1 MGTKDAEDQMKP
13 QILKGLAALT
23 AISAS
28 PAFAEPV
35 VTGKRLQIDEDQV
48 TRVVRFNDLN
58 LATADGEKRLARRV
72 SGAVSYVCAGA
83 ANFTV
88 AASCHSYAWNG
99 ARPQMQLALAQ
110 ARTDP
115 ALAVATL
122 TSITI
127 SAPR

>member
-1 MGTKDAEDQMKP
+1 MKP
-13 QILKGLAALT
+13 QTLTGLAALM
-23 AISAS
+23 AVAAS

-48 TRVVRFNDLN
+48 TKVVHFNDLN
-58 LATADGEKRLARRV
+58 IATADGEKALVRRV
-72 SGAVSYVCAGA
+72 RSAVSYVCAGA
-83 ANFTV
+83 ANFSVDT
-88 AASCHSYAWNG
+88 ACKSYAWNG
-99 ARPQMQLALAQ
+99 ARPQMQTALAQ
-110 ARTDP
+110 ARTNP